1 VIEAKE
7 RRESDV
13 QEALKKVDAMKKECD
28 GISGSFCF
36 LLSSNFAFS

>member
-7 RRESDV
+7 RRDAAIH
-13 QEALKKVDAMKKECD
+13 EALERVVAMKKECD
-28 GISGSFCF
+28 GILGSFCF